1 MKKIFVG
8 GLPFRYEDKDLGDL
22 FAPFGEVKS
31 ASIIRDR
38 MMNNRSKGFGF
49 VEMEDAEADKAISGL
64 NGSELDGRTL
74 TVNEARP
81 MTERP
86 PRSSNGGGFGNRGR
100 SGGYSNGGG
109 YNRDNRDG
117 GRDRYNSR
125 DGGRDRDSY

>member
-8 GLPFRYEDKDLGDL
+8 GLPFSFEDKDLAAL
-22 FAPFGEVKS
+22 FTPFGEVKS

-49 VEMEDAEADKAISGL
+49 IEMEDAPADAAIAA
-64 NGSELDGRTL
+64 LDGSDLEGRSL

-86 PRSSNGGGFGNRGR
+86 PRREYSNNDRAPR
-100 SGGYSNGGG
+100 TGGYSS
-109 YNRDNRDG
+109 
-117 GRDRYNSR
+117 GRDDRSAGRSR
-125 DGGRDRDSY
+125 DY

>member
-8 GLPFRYEDKDLGDL
+8 GLPFKYEDNDLAAL

-49 VEMEDAEADKAISGL
+49 VEMEDAQADAAIAAL
-64 NGSELDGRTL
+64 DGSELDGRSL

-86 PRSSNGGGFGNRGR
+86 PRREYSNDRAPR
-100 SGGYSNGGG
+100 TGGY
-109 YNRDNRDG
+109 
-117 GRDRYNSR
+117 DRSSR
-125 DGGRDRDSY
+125 DGGAGRSRDY

>member
-8 GLPFRYEDKDLGDL
+8 GLPFSYEDKDLAAL
-22 FAPFGEVKS
+22 FTPFGEVKS

-49 VEMEDAEADKAISGL
+49 VEMDAEPADAAIAAL
-64 NGSELDGRTL
+64 DGSDLDGRSL

-86 PRSSNGGGFGNRGR
+86 PRREYSNNDRAPRGNYGSGRDDRSAGR
-100 SGGYSNGGG
+100 S
-109 YNRDNRDG
+109 RD
-117 GRDRYNSR
+117 Y
-125 DGGRDRDSY
+125 